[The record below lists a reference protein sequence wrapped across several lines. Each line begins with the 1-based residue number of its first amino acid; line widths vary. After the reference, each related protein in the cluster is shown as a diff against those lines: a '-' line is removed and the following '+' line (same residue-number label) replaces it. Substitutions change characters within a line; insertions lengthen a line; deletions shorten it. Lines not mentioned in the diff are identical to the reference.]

1 MIYKIEL
8 TVTAEQ
14 HLKEWSKSG
23 QKKILKKIAELF
35 EELSLHPRSG
45 TGHVEQLKGNYTGY
59 WSRQISKGERMIYC
73 IEDDKVIVT
82 IISLKGHYG
91 DK

>member
-23 QKKILKKIAELF
+23 QKKILKKIADLF
-35 EELSLHPRSG
+35 EELSLHPHSG
-45 TGHVEQLKGNYTGY
+45 TGHVEQ
-59 WSRQISKGERMIYC
+59 R
-73 IEDDKVIVT
+73 
-82 IISLKGHYG
+82 HYG
-91 DK
+91 DKIVIQKRL

>member
-35 EELSLHPRSG
+35 EELSLHPHSG
-45 TGHVEQLKGNYTGY
+45 TGHVEQ
-59 WSRQISKGERMIYC
+59 R
-73 IEDDKVIVT
+73 
-82 IISLKGHYG
+82 HYG